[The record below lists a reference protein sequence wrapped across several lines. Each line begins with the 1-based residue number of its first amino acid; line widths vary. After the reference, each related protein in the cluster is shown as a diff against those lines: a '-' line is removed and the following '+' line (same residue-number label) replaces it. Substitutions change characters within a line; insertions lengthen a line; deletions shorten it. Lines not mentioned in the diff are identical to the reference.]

1 MVEVVINYDKEENLF
16 KAYEPTTDT
25 LLITSS
31 LGDTFNKLENHLL
44 QFGLIAGSLLS
55 NQDIIYHIDSP
66 TFIAMVQ
73 SNANLLK
80 RLNNAPSGFMI
91 SSQRLGIGSGKTNN
105 NGDWKNKKSSGN
117 SKKTGTFSKSNLT
130 GANKKFGNK

>member
-1 MVEVVINYDKEENLF
+1 MVEVVINYDKDSNVF
-16 KAYEPTTDT
+16 KAYEPSTDT
-25 LLITSS
+25 IFITAS
-31 LGDTFNKLENHLL
+31 LGDTFNKLEAHLL
-44 QFGLIAGSLLS
+44 QYGLIASSLFS
-55 NQDIIYHIDSP
+55 DQNITYHLDSP

-91 SSQRLGIGSGKTNN
+91 SSQRLGLGSGTSNSKDR
-105 NGDWKNKKSSGN
+105 GNKKSGSSN
-117 SKKTGTFSKSNLT
+117 KKAGSFSKSNLT

>member
-1 MVEVVINYDKEENLF
+1 MVEVVINYDKEESLF

-31 LGDTFNKLENHLL
+31 LGDTFNKLEHHLL
-44 QFGLIAGSLLS
+44 QYGLIAGSLLS

-91 SSQRLGIGSGKTNN
+91 SSQRLGIGSGKANN
-105 NGDWKNKKSSGN
+105 NGDWKNRKSSGN
-117 SKKTGTFSKSNLT
+117 SKKTGTFSKSNLS